1 MDDMYGDQ
9 KEKLEL
15 CVEHLYEQANASQN
29 YGYFG
34 MLLEK
39 MKAQIQ
45 SSFSKRKEQLQQA
58 VANYQEQE
66 EKASASGQIDA
77 KKQSMILSVYES
89 LKAGNYTAAEDLFNR
104 LSHNDLDDSFQ
115 ALSSDLEDFLEDYER
130 LYLQTSVLSRDLKQ
144 LVSIPAKNKE
154 GRGGQKLIDN
164 WPKNSQ
170 EAPDKIKNMLIG
182 LGFPASMVVNKDKS
196 TLAPDASYT
205 IMLPKSSGHG
215 RKISYSHPVAAFGS
229 EMEEQS
235 IRVLCFFGRLDADAI
250 ISKCKQRSELK
261 NTIIF
266 ANTTLNKADR
276 RRFARKSKS
285 ELSEK
290 IFLLV
295 DRVAISWLAQ
305 NYSAETIAR
314 KLMSITL
321 PFSYGQLYVEKS
333 TEPIPPEMFIGRKS
347 ELEKIRDPK
356 GVNLVHGGRQL
367 GKSALLAMAK
377 HQVDKNENND
387 RALVVD
393 IKGLNCAQSCQK
405 VATALIDA
413 RILDK
418 HCKSEDWSELCYF
431 IRNRLDSAQSP
442 AIPYLL
448 LMMDEADAFIESS
461 KEQAY
466 KPIDALKELENTCS
480 LHFKFVLAGLHN
492 VVRFDREAALS
503 SNSSLAHLGSLSVR
517 PFKYSEARSL
527 LEIPLHYVGFR
538 FGKDEKTEQLISMI
552 LGHTN
557 YFPSLIQFY
566 CAKLIESLQ
575 ENYASYAE
583 SDTPPYRISEKQI
596 QEVLRQESLNEEIK
610 KKFFI
615 TLRLD
620 EDNYYYILALMIALR
635 YHTYEQ
641 ASSSAIQIYDLA
653 KELECT
659 KILDLNT
666 AQIQALLEEMRELNI
681 LQTDGN
687 QSYRF
692 SRNSFLT
699 NMGEPHEIEDAL
711 MAFVA

>member
-1 MDDMYGDQ
+1 
-9 KEKLEL
+9 
-15 CVEHLYEQANASQN
+15 
-29 YGYFG
+29 
-34 MLLEK
+34 
-39 MKAQIQ
+39 
-45 SSFSKRKEQLQQA
+45 
-58 VANYQEQE
+58 
-66 EKASASGQIDA
+66 
-77 KKQSMILSVYES
+77 
-89 LKAGNYTAAEDLFNR
+89 
-104 LSHNDLDDSFQ
+104 
-115 ALSSDLEDFLEDYER
+115 
-130 LYLQTSVLSRDLKQ
+130 VLSRDLKQ
-144 LVSIPAKNKE
+144 LVSIPSKNKE

-164 WPKNSQ
+164 WPKNGQ

-182 LGFPASMVVNKDKS
+182 LGFPASMVVSKDKN

-205 IMLPKSSGHG
+205 VMLPKSSGHG
-215 RKISYSHPVAAFGS
+215 RKTSYSHPIAAFGS

-235 IRVLCFFGRLDADAI
+235 IRVLCFFGRLDSDAI
-250 ISKCKQRSELK
+250 IEKCNQRSEQK

-314 KLMSITL
+314 KLMRITL

-393 IKGLNCAQSCQK
+393 IKGLNSDQACKK
-405 VATALIDA
+405 VSTALIDA
-413 RILDK
+413 HILDK
-418 HCKSEDWSELCYF
+418 RCVTEEWSELCYF
-431 IRNRLDSAQSP
+431 IRNRLEGGQSP
-442 AIPYLL
+442 SIPYLL
-448 LMMDEADAFIESS
+448 LMMDEADAFIESC
-461 KEQAY
+461 KQQAY
-466 KPIDALKELENTCS
+466 KPIDALKELENTCF

-503 SNSSLAHLGSLSVR
+503 SNSSLAHLSSLSVR

-527 LEIPLHYVGFR
+527 LEIPLHYAGFR
-538 FGKDEKTEQLISMI
+538 FGKDEKSEQLISMI

-575 ENYASYAE
+575 ENYASYSEA
-583 SDTPPYRISEKQI
+583 DTPPYLIGEKQI

-615 TLRLD
+615 TLHLD
-620 EDNYYYILALMIALR
+620 EDDYYYILALMIALR

-641 ASSSAIQIYDLA
+641 ASSSAKEIYDLA
-653 KELECT
+653 AELECK
-659 KILDLNT
+659 KILDLNLS
-666 AQIQALLEEMRELNI
+666 QVQALLEEMRELNI
-681 LQTDGN
+681 LQADGK

-711 MAFVA
+711 MTLLV